1 MSIVVRGAEPRDFDA
16 VTELFEL
23 GDALHR
29 EGAPWMFRK
38 PDTVA
43 RSRDEFDRL
52 LRGPDS
58 TLLVAAT
65 GDTVVGVAT
74 VLMRA
79 APDVPIFIPQRWGV
93 LDNLVVAAAHRR
105 QGLGTALVRAA
116 EVWAAERG
124 ATFVDLNVY
133 AFNDGARALYE
144 RLVYT
149 AASTKLRKPMSG

>member
-16 VTELFEL
+16 VTELFGL
-23 GDALHR
+23 GDELHR
-29 EGAPWMFRK
+29 EGVPWLFRK
-38 PDTVA
+38 PETVA

-52 LRGPDS
+52 RRGPDS
-58 TLLVAAT
+58 TLLVATT
-65 GDTVVGVAT
+65 GDTVAGVAT

-93 LDNLVVAAAHRR
+93 LDNLVVAPPRR
-105 QGLGTALVRAA
+105 RRGIGTALVRAA
-116 EVWAAERG
+116 EAWAVERG

-144 RLVYT
+144 SLGY
-149 AASTKLRKPMSG
+149 AAVSTKLRRPMSG